1 MSGHQVFGPTE
12 VRHRNRETVGSSV
25 FAQHSSCGVTGNF
38 GALDKYSSRAL
49 PHLFVHSPL
58 TLLHSPF
65 PISLYPFTSLPSP
78 PYSQPFPSLSLSPLP
93 VIASSGFGERYS
105 SPAGP
110 GRARPS
116 NEFCAIYSP
125 TSANLLKVSPT
136 CTRRTYTSV
145 SWERCNKTF

>member
-1 MSGHQVFGPTE
+1 MFGHQVFGPTE
-12 VRHRNRETVGSSV
+12 VRHRNWETVGSSV
-25 FAQHSSCGVTGNF
+25 FAKHSSCGVTGNF

-78 PYSQPFPSLSLSPLP
+78 PYSQPLPSLSLSPLP

-116 NEFCAIYSP
+116 NEFLC
-125 TSANLLKVSPT
+125 NLQPNICK
-136 CTRRTYTSV
+136 SV
-145 SWERCNKTF
+145 KSFTHVHKTHIHFRKLGALQ

>member
-65 PISLYPFTSLPSP
+65 PISLYPFTSLPPP
-78 PYSQPFPSLSLSPLP
+78 PYSQLFPSLSLSPLP
-93 VIASSGFGERYS
+93 VIASSGFGELYS

-110 GRARPS
+110 GRARPP
-116 NEFCAIYSP
+116 NEFLC
-125 TSANLLKVSPT
+125 NLQPNICK
-136 CTRRTYTSV
+136 SV
-145 SWERCNKTF
+145 KSFTHVHKTHVHFRKLGALQ